1 MIILIHMPLLSL
13 FTSILVVFMIQRAF
27 AEILL
32 VSPWGLSQALYS
44 TCSAT
49 DFLTSCL
56 FCSITRAQGQSYLSS
71 SVYKPGLPQWL
82 SGKESPS
89 MQETQELQDQSLG
102 REDSLEEGTATHSSI
117 LAWRVPW
124 TEEPGRPQSIVSQR
138 VRHD

>member
-117 LAWRVPW
+117 LAWRIPW
-124 TEEPGRPQSIVSQR
+124 TEEPGGLQSIGLQR
-138 VRHD
+138 VRQD

>member
-13 FTSILVVFMIQRAF
+13 LTSILVVFMIQRAF

-32 VSPWGLSQALYS
+32 VSPWGLSQTLYS

-56 FCSITRAQGQSYLSS
+56 FCSITRVQGQSYLSS
-71 SVYKPGLPQWL
+71 SVYKPGLPRWL

-117 LAWRVPW
+117 LAWRVP
-124 TEEPGRPQSIVSQR
+124 
-138 VRHD
+138 